1 MIGSAVT
8 GNSGSA
14 RRRAFTPRALMLGLA
29 ALAAASLMPTAA
41 NAACRQGFCVSG
53 YDQNGIHVVNF
64 TVSIRNYTHINAST
78 PQGQV
83 ELGRNQRQFSFRN
96 GPVGQ
101 LESYGLQA
109 CYKGTFL
116 SKSSCTPWAMFTHTP
131 R

>member
-1 MIGSAVT
+1 
-8 GNSGSA
+8 
-14 RRRAFTPRALMLGLA
+14 MLGLA

-64 TVSIRNYTHINAST
+64 TVSISNYTHINAST

>member
-1 MIGSAVT
+1 MFASAVT

-14 RRRAFTPRALMLGLA
+14 HRGAFRPRALMIGLA
-29 ALAAASLMPTAA
+29 AIAVASLMPTAA

-53 YDQNGIHVVNF
+53 SDQNGVHIVNF
-64 TVSIRNYTHINAST
+64 TVSISNYTHFNAST
-78 PQGQV
+78 PQGQI

-101 LESYGLQA
+101 LETYGLQA